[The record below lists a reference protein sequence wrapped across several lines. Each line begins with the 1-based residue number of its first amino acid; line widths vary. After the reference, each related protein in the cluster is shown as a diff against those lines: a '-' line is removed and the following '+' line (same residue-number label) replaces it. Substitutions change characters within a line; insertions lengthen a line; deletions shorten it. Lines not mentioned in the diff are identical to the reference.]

1 MNHLVNGVTGR
12 KGKNAETHGALEQDL
27 NIRHAWE
34 DEVMTA
40 NEVTEY
46 LHIHRT
52 AIYRLL
58 KRKEIPAFRMG
69 SDWRFSRHAID
80 QWRLSKQG

>member
-12 KGKNAETHGALEQDL
+12 KGKNAETHKVPEQDL
-27 NIRHAWE
+27 NIRHSWE

-46 LHIHRT
+46 LRIHRT
-52 AIYRLL
+52 TFYRLL

-69 SDWRFSRHAID
+69 SDWRFSRQAID
-80 QWRLSKQG
+80 RWRLSKQG